1 MRRNRKDNNH
11 NQIVNALEKIGVS
24 VLDLSNN
31 GGGAPDLCLGY
42 RGVTKLLEIKNKEF
56 SYGKKG
62 LAKKQSKFAESWNGS
77 KIGTATTVDEAIK
90 FVMEK

>member
-1 MRRNRKDNNH
+1 MRRKRKDNNH
-11 NQIVNALEKIGVS
+11 KEIVSALEKIGVS

-42 RGVTKLLEIKNKEF
+42 RGITKLLEIKNKEF

-62 LAKKQSKFAESWNGS
+62 LAKKQSKFAEGWNGS
-77 KIGTATTVDEAIK
+77 NIGTATTIDEAIK
-90 FVMEK
+90 FVMER